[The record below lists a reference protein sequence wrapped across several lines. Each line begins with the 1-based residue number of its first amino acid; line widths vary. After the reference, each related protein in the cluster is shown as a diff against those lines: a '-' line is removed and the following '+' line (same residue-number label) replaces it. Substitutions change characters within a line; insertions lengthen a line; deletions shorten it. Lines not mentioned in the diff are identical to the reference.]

1 MRVVLTSNE
10 YFVISI
16 TNTNGTAELSV
27 HSTTVASVDGAHN
40 TGSGIGA
47 YRDYWSQVVSKISS
61 DTRIFADC
69 NIYRKG
75 T

>member
-27 HSTTVASVDGAHN
+27 HSTTVASVDG
-40 TGSGIGA
+40 
-47 YRDYWSQVVSKISS
+47 V
-61 DTRIFADC
+61 
-69 NIYRKG
+69 
-75 T
+75 